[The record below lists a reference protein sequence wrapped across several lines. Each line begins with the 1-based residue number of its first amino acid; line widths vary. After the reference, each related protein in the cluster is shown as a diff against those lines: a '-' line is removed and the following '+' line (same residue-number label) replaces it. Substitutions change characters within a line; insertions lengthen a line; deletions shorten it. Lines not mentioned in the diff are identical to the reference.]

1 MEHHHL
7 NAVSS
12 VFAWIYKSI
21 KHDLKNKI
29 WQHNLETL
37 IITGAIIDSIE
48 YEYILGLESSEEKLP
63 DCLRNKYRLVTSVM
77 LFLYSVRSTTSDQLR
92 QIGGEGRT
100 TLLTATD

>member
-48 YEYILGLESSEEKLP
+48 YEYILGLELWGKAT
-63 DCLRNKYRLVTSVM
+63 RLS
-77 LFLYSVRSTTSDQLR
+77 
-92 QIGGEGRT
+92 
-100 TLLTATD
+100 